1 MTGTLH
7 DFQFFTLE
15 TIVIQ
20 TIILLLILWVL
31 NKFIFKPYLEYLDT
45 ESEKRKKLESDYNNI
60 EKLNKQAQDE
70 KESILQQA
78 RIQWDEIRQN
88 ALQIAKKEAWMIK
101 EKAENEA
108 KSMKV
113 SASAEIQKEK
123 ESMLHEIK
131 SQSIDLILKFNKKL
145 FEKETVNKDFI
156 EKELSSIR

>member
-1 MTGTLH
+1 
-7 DFQFFTLE
+7 
-15 TIVIQ
+15 
-20 TIILLLILWVL
+20 
-31 NKFIFKPYLEYLDT
+31 
-45 ESEKRKKLESDYNNI
+45 
-60 EKLNKQAQDE
+60 
-70 KESILQQA
+70 
-78 RIQWDEIRQN
+78 
-88 ALQIAKKEAWMIK
+88 MIK